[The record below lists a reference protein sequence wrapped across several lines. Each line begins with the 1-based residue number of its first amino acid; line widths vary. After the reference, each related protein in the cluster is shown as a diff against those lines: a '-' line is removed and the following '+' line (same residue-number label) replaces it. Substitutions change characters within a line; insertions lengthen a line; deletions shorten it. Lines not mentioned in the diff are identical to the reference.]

1 MKADCDF
8 DTWGAEDGTC
18 TLPCN
23 VTRANT
29 CISLPSIGIPVFK
42 MMFKYM
48 YVCKKKLSQIPV
60 LISSFWVTGSFP
72 ARLDALLSCTCYHSN
87 IVVILIIKNH
97 E

>member
-29 CISLPSIGIPVFK
+29 CISLPSIGTSVFK

-48 YVCKKKLSQIPV
+48 YVCKKIKPNTCAYNKL
-60 LISSFWVTGSFP
+60 LGY
-72 ARLDALLSCTCYHSN
+72 R
-87 IVVILIIKNH
+87 
-97 E
+97 